1 MLHPRTVDNW
11 RKEDRPSRKA
21 SPSVK
26 GPVESPIQPYQRLL
40 RTHHPR
46 DVARA
51 IDASLKHMRRRAE
64 YAQNPPLKMPT
75 SRFHPEPE
83 VYQQA
88 IIATIQRIDP
98 NVSKLVQQFDAAVDG
113 GALRVAGEKLDQL
126 EKGLMIY
133 TTLLK

>member
-1 MLHPRTVDNW
+1 
-11 RKEDRPSRKA
+11 
-21 SPSVK
+21 
-26 GPVESPIQPYQRLL
+26 
-40 RTHHPR
+40 
-46 DVARA
+46 
-51 IDASLKHMRRRAE
+51 MRRRAE